1 MMRHEV
7 SLSQLPTCLSFF
19 ERETPHRGQAHLM
32 VEGKT
37 PMTARR
43 HVTNKLRTVY
53 ARASKRVK
61 VRILDEVMSTM
72 GMKQT

>member
-1 MMRHEV
+1 
-7 SLSQLPTCLSFF
+7 
-19 ERETPHRGQAHLM
+19 M